1 MLVFLSPK
9 KLLFLFSS
17 LRNLTRLLYP
27 TDEEDKIKE
36 ADETKKD
43 DVEVELKNQFDVL
56 YNVMMMVVALAVMM
70 MMATAMVVMVTYGG
84 GACEAV
90 GRVVRRLW
98 SSMSLSSPVSHRSY
112 WGSQSRGSCKVIFLV
127 CTKLSTFG

>member
-70 MMATAMVVMVTYGG
+70 MMAMAMVMMVT
-84 GACEAV
+84 
-90 GRVVRRLW
+90 
-98 SSMSLSSPVSHRSY
+98 
-112 WGSQSRGSCKVIFLV
+112 
-127 CTKLSTFG
+127 